1 MEIDQV
7 IIGPLIT
14 EKTTNLIKNN
24 VYAFMVNKKANKFQI
39 KMTLESLY
47 KVKVEEIRIVNRKGK
62 KIRRGK
68 LMREKKLP
76 DMKLA
81 YVKLKEGSLDIF
93 PKS

>member
-1 MEIDQV
+1 V